1 MHNIIELVFNEDD
14 MLNGVDAISIVES
27 PAIESD
33 FIKLNSQEDLKL
45 AKVNDEKRILMGAAL
60 IPNKLIYRKSGDQEF
75 YIFFSKETIRQ
86 VSEAYLKRGN
96 QSETTLEH
104 EIKLQGLTIVE
115 SWIVEDTEKDKS
127 RLYNLDAP
135 LGTWCVSMKVDNDEV
150 WNDFVK
156 TGKVKGFS
164 IEGNFA
170 DKMPRPK
177 EVQEEKL
184 SLEDEQLKEIV
195 EELGGDYDE
204 WVKNLEHI
212 DQPNCGIENP
222 DDCEACG
229 S

>member
-1 MHNIIELVFNEDD
+1 M
-14 MLNGVDAISIVES
+14 
-27 PAIESD
+27 
-33 FIKLNSQEDLKL
+33 
-45 AKVNDEKRILMGAAL
+45 
-60 IPNKLIYRKSGDQEF
+60 
-75 YIFFSKETIRQ
+75 
-86 VSEAYLKRGN
+86 
-96 QSETTLEH
+96 
-104 EIKLQGLTIVE
+104 
-115 SWIVEDTEKDKS
+115 
-127 RLYNLDAP
+127 DAP

-212 DQPNCGIENP
+212 DQPNCNLAEP